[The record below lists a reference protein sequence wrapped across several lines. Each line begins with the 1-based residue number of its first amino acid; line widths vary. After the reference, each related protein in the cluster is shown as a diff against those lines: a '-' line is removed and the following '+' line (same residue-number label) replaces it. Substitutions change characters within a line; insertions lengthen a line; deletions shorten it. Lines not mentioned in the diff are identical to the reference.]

1 MRNLLIYMIIL
12 PMFIMLFVGQGF
24 LQVLLS
30 KSKSKWP
37 GLVLPIVNFCFSVL
51 VMIVMAIRLYN
62 GTTFRVFP
70 ILFVFILCNV
80 PTLILMV
87 IAPAAD
93 PAQAKTRPIR
103 PQVAGWSPDPGAQ
116 SLTTNPK
123 PRYG

>member
-87 IAPAAD
+87 IYRTYQKKNLPNEFD
-93 PAQAKTRPIR
+93 KMNIK
-103 PQVAGWSPDPGAQ
+103 D
-116 SLTTNPK
+116 L
-123 PRYG
+123 